1 MMEGKKEALPKVES
15 QSEHNETQDLIDGQ
29 QVSNRVEV
37 QAATDR
43 GNSNRDYMIPVI
55 DPNKARED
63 KQKLAESRYM
73 SSFSQILKEISAED
87 NENSQIK

>member
-1 MMEGKKEALPKVES
+1 M
-15 QSEHNETQDLIDGQ
+15 
-29 QVSNRVEV
+29 

-87 NENSQIK
+87 NKNSQVDQGKSFQLKFTDFYRISKCAQI